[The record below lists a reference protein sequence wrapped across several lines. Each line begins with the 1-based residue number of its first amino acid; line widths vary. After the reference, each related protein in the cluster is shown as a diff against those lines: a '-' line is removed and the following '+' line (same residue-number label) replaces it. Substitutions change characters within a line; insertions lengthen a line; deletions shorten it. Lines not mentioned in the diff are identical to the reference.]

1 MNKLPSTQGGAAGSF
16 VRGNE
21 FFADRPTPYSTTKR
35 GEDTI
40 TVDPYGITARRAP
53 RKAGELPLELV
64 TALRYTA
71 SQLGNGSQDWEPYYG
86 MRHLHGLT
94 LSDGDTGSETLGDE
108 EQSRIWENPQRFQQN
123 GNLTPVGDGYFVS
136 VGHPYLLPDEVPPSD
151 QLEYFRAR
159 VGLVHK
165 SNLNGP
171 YLSTLTRIKA
181 EGGGVLDPIKLLKGG
196 QSQPDRPGDRFQDAR
211 GSNYLLAECE
221 GLWQSIYNLASSLNL
236 TGPKVSVVPL
246 GWMDASHRYAFAV
259 FGMNIASTTGALSCY
274 VYCTGTRALVHRWD
288 DLPRL
293 SDNENFPWVR
303 NMGDEGSF
311 PTLAC
316 LGRGVMGVVLLPRM
330 RQLNPVTG
338 LPVVAS
344 HAVALGKDPC
354 LLYSQDFGRS
364 WLIQPLPELQ
374 AIGRAQADGAYKYP
388 PLRAQ
393 LTAINAGGEFVLSVA
408 ALNAKPSG
416 DIASASFDALG
427 DELLQRKLYLYQ
439 EDSDSRW
446 NQGGYAARMSC
457 MTLFKGRPGQ
467 PLQRLD
473 GCDGLQLRFE
483 NWLRDFASVSA
494 DLTPAGVYDYHCL
507 LNGDRASR
515 TPRLLCL
522 GENSVAFLALRVTV
536 DLKAFADNPATI
548 DFNSAIFAVPEV
560 FAMQS
565 DDGGQSWA
573 KHVLPPELVPFN
585 DVQAYLKQFQ
595 QSESDP
601 ASGWNKAPGWAAM
614 LPGREYLPWCVV
626 QSARFGSK
634 ERLAKLAFVV
644 RQVDGAAV
652 FVTQSTK
659 RQYQG
664 LKGWTSAWTV
674 KRKARLAPEAFLPV
688 RSMEYDWDAG
698 AFRAPPAVMYLGDRD
713 SEEYPDWIWPALPG
727 VLEKQ

>member
-16 VRGNE
+16 VRGNA
-21 FFADRPTPYSTTKR
+21 FFKDRPTPYSTTQR
-35 GEDTI
+35 GDDTI
-40 TVDPYGITARRAP
+40 TVDPYGITARRKSP
-53 RKAGELPLELV
+53 DLPVLPLELLTSV
-64 TALRYTA
+64 RYTQA
-71 SQLGNGSQDWEPYYG
+71 QLGEGSPAWGPYYG
-86 MRHLHGLT
+86 MRHLQGLT
-94 LSDGDTGSETLGDE
+94 LSEGETGSEVLGDE
-108 EQSRIWENPQRFQQN
+108 SQARVWENPQQFQQN
-123 GNLTPVGDGYFVS
+123 GNLTAVGDGYFVS
-136 VGHPYLLPDEVPPSD
+136 VGHPNLLPDEVPPGD
-151 QLEYFRAR
+151 QLEYFRAQ

-171 YLSTLTRIKA
+171 YLSTVTRTKA
-181 EGGGVLDPIKLLKGG
+181 EGGGVIDPIKLLKDGVP
-196 QSQPDRPGDRFQDAR
+196 QPDRPNDRFKDER
-211 GSNYLLAECE
+211 GSNYLLVECE
-221 GLWQSIYNLASSLNL
+221 ALWQSIYNLASNLNL

-246 GWMDASHRYAFAV
+246 GWMGPAQRYAFAV
-259 FGMNIASTTGALSCY
+259 FGMNITSTTGALSCY

-293 SDNENFPWVR
+293 QGNDNLPWVR

-316 LGRGVMGVVLLPRM
+316 LGRGVMGVVLLPCT
-330 RQLNPVTG
+330 RQLDPVTG
-338 LPVVAS
+338 LPVVPS

-354 LLYSQDFGRS
+354 LLYSQDFGRN

-427 DELLQRKLYLYQ
+427 DELLQRKLYLYE
-439 EDSDSRW
+439 EDGDSRW
-446 NQGGYAARMSC
+446 NQGGYAARMSS

-473 GCDGLQLRFE
+473 GSDGLQLRFE

-494 DLTPAGVYDYHCL
+494 DLTPAGVYDYHFL

-522 GENSVAFLALRVTV
+522 GENSVAFLAMRVTV
-536 DLKAFADNPATI
+536 DLKAFADNPALI
-548 DFNSAIFAVPEV
+548 DFNSSIFDVPEV

-565 DDGGQSWA
+565 DDGGQSWV

-595 QSESDP
+595 QSEADP
-601 ASGWNKAPGWAAM
+601 AGGWNKAPGWAAV
-614 LPGREYLPWCVV
+614 LPGRDYLSLCVV
-626 QSARFGSK
+626 QAGRTGAK
-634 ERLAKLAFVV
+634 ERLPKLALVV
-644 RQVDGAAV
+644 RQVDGLAV
-652 FVTQSTK
+652 YLTRSTK
-659 RQYQG
+659 RQYLG
-664 LKGWTSAWTV
+664 TAGMSSAWTV
-674 KRKARLAPEAFLPV
+674 KRHARLAPEAFLPV

-698 AFRAPPAVMYLGDRD
+698 AFRAPPAVIYLGDRD

>member
-16 VRGNE
+16 VRGNT

-71 SQLGNGSQDWEPYYG
+71 SQLGNDSQDWEPYYG

-108 EQSRIWENPQRFQQN
+108 DQSRIWENPQRFQQN

-221 GLWQSIYNLASSLNL
+221 GLWQSIYNLASNLNL

-293 SDNENFPWVR
+293 SDNENLPWVR

-316 LGRGVMGVVLLPRM
+316 LGRGVMGVVLLPRT
-330 RQLNPVTG
+330 RQLNPGTG
-338 LPVVAS
+338 LQVVPS
-344 HAVALGKDPC
+344 HAVAAGKDPC
-354 LLYSQDFGRS
+354 LLYSRNFGES
-364 WLIQPLPELQ
+364 WTIQPLPELR
-374 AIGRAQADGAYKYP
+374 AVGHAQADGATKYP

-393 LTAINAGGEFVLSVA
+393 MTVINKAGEFLLSVA
-408 ALNAKPSG
+408 ALNAVPSG
-416 DIASASFDALG
+416 DMPSAAFDDYAASFLEQKLFLG
-427 DELLQRKLYLYQ
+427 QGDV
-439 EDSDSRW
+439 DSRW
-446 NQGGYAARMSC
+446 SWGGYAARISF
-457 MTLFKGRPGQ
+457 MTLFKGRAGQ
-467 PLQRLD
+467 PLQRLSS
-473 GCDGLQLRFE
+473 CDGLNLRFE
-483 NWLRDFASVSA
+483 NWLRDFYNPSE
-494 DLTPAGVYDYHCL
+494 DLTPSGTHSYTCL

-522 GENSVAFLALRVTV
+522 GENSVAFLAMRVTV
-536 DLKAFADNPATI
+536 TLQTYPTNTVTNMEAAQF
-548 DFNSAIFAVPEV
+548 SVSEV
-560 FAMQS
+560 YAMQS
-565 DDGGQSWA
+565 DDGGQSWS

-595 QSESDP
+595 ESESDP
-601 ASGWNKAPGWAAM
+601 AGGWNKAPGWAAV
-614 LPGREYLPWCVV
+614 LPGRDYLSLCVV
-626 QSARFGSK
+626 QAGRTGAK
-634 ERLAKLAFVV
+634 ERLPRLALVV
-644 RQVDGAAV
+644 RQVDGVAV
-652 FVTQSTK
+652 YLTRSTK
-659 RQYQG
+659 RQYLG
-664 LKGWTSAWTV
+664 AAGMTSAWTV
-674 KRKARLAPEAFLPV
+674 KRHARLAPEAFLPV
-688 RSMEYDWDAG
+688 RSMEYDWDVG
-698 AFRAPPAVMYLGDRD
+698 AFRAPPAVIYLGDRD